1 MCQQAIRPAGGAGR
15 HLSRETISVRFSCAL
30 ILSVLLALPAAAAE
44 PAAFVCTFS
53 AGTAHA
59 YDKGQF
65 LAEKVAPL
73 TFSIAALNT
82 SAQSADLKSERGTT
96 GLRLVQAVNA
106 THFLEVVTEG
116 YLNITTIY
124 DKDEASG
131 KYPAVHSRH
140 LAILGQPVVT
150 QYQGFCEA
158 KE

>member
-1 MCQQAIRPAGGAGR
+1 MP
-15 HLSRETISVRFSCAL
+15 VRFSCAL
-30 ILSVLLALPAAAAE
+30 ILSLLSALPAAAAE
-44 PAAFVCTFS
+44 PAAFSCTFS
-53 AGTAHA
+53 VGTAHA

-65 LAEKVAPL
+65 LAEKLAPL
-73 TFSIAALNT
+73 TFSIAAVNA
-82 SAQSADLKSERGTT
+82 SAQSAELKTERGTS

-116 YLNITTIY
+116 YLSITTIY
-124 DKDEASG
+124 DRDEASG